1 MSTET
6 GGPLVSVVIP
16 CFNQARFLPAA
27 IRSVRNQ
34 KWQPVETIVVDD
46 GSDDETSAVAARLG
60 VRVIGQPNRGVS
72 EARNA
77 GLAAARGSLIVFLD
91 ADDELLPDALE
102 AGVDALWGQPDA
114 CAAVGRC
121 ELMDADGRPLPVQ
134 HHEIDPADLYR
145 EWLTK
150 NFVWTPGAA
159 MFRREAL
166 ARHGG
171 FPADLGPAA
180 DYSVYLR
187 LARLCQVVYHGR
199 YLVRYRQHDGSMS
212 RDAALMLETTLEALG
227 RERRAAPPSGIEAIM
242 DAERVWRNWYG
253 TQLIEGLLRDLRAGR
268 RGRTQIRAVWTLVR
282 HCPALVWHRVVL
294 IVRRRFAAIVRAEE
308 PRRSDKTRLGRSRI
322 PP

>member
-1 MSTET
+1 MTPET
-6 GGPLVSVVIP
+6 DRPLVSVVIP

-27 IRSVRNQ
+27 IRSVRIQ

-46 GSDDETSAVAARLG
+46 GSEDDTSTVAGRMGA
-60 VRVIGQPNRGVS
+60 RVIVQPNRGVS
-72 EARNA
+72 EARNV
-77 GLAAARGSLIVFLD
+77 GLAAAGGSLIVFLD

-102 AGVDALWGQPDA
+102 TGVDALRAQPDVS
-114 CAAVGRC
+114 AAVGRC
-121 ELMDADGRPLPVQ
+121 ELMDADGRLLPVQ
-134 HHEIDPADLYR
+134 HHDIDPTNLYR

-199 YLVRYRQHDGSMS
+199 YLVRYRQHDRNMS

-227 RERRAAPPSGIEAIM
+227 RERRSAPPSCGAAIT
-242 DAERVWRNWYG
+242 DAERAWRNWYG
-253 TQLIEGLLRDLRAGR
+253 EQLIEGLSRDLRSGYR
-268 RGRTQIRAVWTLVR
+268 SGTQLRAAWTLMR
-282 HCPALVWHRVVL
+282 HCPAVVWRRVVS
-294 IVRRRFAAIVRAEE
+294 VVQRRFASIAGA
-308 PRRSDKTRLGRSRI
+308 
-322 PP
+322 

>member
-1 MSTET
+1 MRAET

-34 KWQPVETIVVDD
+34 NWQPVEMIVVDD
-46 GSDDETSAVAARLG
+46 GSADETSAVAAG
-60 VRVIGQPNRGVS
+60 MGARVIVQPNRGVS
-72 EARNA
+72 EARNV
-77 GLAAARGSLIVFLD
+77 GLAAARGSLVVFLD

-102 AGVDALWGQPDA
+102 TGVDALLAQPDV

-134 HHEIDPADLYR
+134 HHEIDSTDLYR

-159 MFRREAL
+159 MFWREAL

-199 YLVRYRQHDGSMS
+199 YLVRYRQHDSSMS

-227 RERRAAPPSGIEAIM
+227 RERRSAPPSCGAAIT
-242 DAERVWRNWYG
+242 DAERAWRNWYG
-253 TQLIEGLLRDLRAGR
+253 EQLIEGLARDLRSGR
-268 RGRTQIRAVWTLVR
+268 RSGTQIRAAWTLVR
-282 HCPALVWHRVVL
+282 RCPALVWRRVVL
-294 IVRRRFAAIVRAEE
+294 MVQRRFASIARA
-308 PRRSDKTRLGRSRI
+308 
-322 PP
+322 